1 MTNLI
6 RNIVKFVFAF
16 CVIAAFSLTMYG
28 VIILIAMN
36 YIAWAIIVL
45 IIMAFI
51 AYVYLES
58 SDGWTWG
65 RDVEVVT
72 NSAFRNVDNMPDEY
86 LQVIKKIL
94 QSGCYE
100 GLRYEGIGE
109 EIYIAEASIKK
120 ALEYY
125 ESVRQ

>member
-1 MTNLI
+1 
-6 RNIVKFVFAF
+6 
-16 CVIAAFSLTMYG
+16 
-28 VIILIAMN
+28 MN
-36 YIAWAIIVL
+36 YIVLAIIVL

-86 LQVIKKIL
+86 LQAIKKIL
-94 QSGCYE
+94 QQGCYE
-100 GLRYEGIGE
+100 GIRYEGIGE

>member
-16 CVIAAFSLTMYG
+16 CVIVALLLTMYG
-28 VIILIAMN
+28 VIILMAMN

-45 IIMAFI
+45 IIIACI
-51 AYVYLES
+51 AYVYLEF
-58 SDGWTWG
+58 SDDWTWG
-65 RDVEVVT
+65 GDVEAIT
-72 NSAFRNVDNMPDEY
+72 NPTFRNVDNIPDEY
-86 LQVIKKIL
+86 LQAIKKIL
-94 QSGCYE
+94 QRGCYE
-100 GLRYEGIGE
+100 GIRYEGIGE